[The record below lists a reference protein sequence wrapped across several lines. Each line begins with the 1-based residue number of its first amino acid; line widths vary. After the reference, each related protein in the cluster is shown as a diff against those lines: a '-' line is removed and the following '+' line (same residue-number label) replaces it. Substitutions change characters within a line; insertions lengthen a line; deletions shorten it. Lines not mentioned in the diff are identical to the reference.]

1 MSDPITEKAAARHI
15 RTYNAESVDEQAVQ
29 MADYVLAE
37 LSRALQERGRASL
50 AVSGGRS
57 PAQFFR
63 KLDESDLDWS
73 RVTLTL
79 ADERWV
85 PPEDAQSNA
94 GLVRRCMPRVF
105 AEARWIPLYRGAAPD
120 ADAAAVSEDIDSVLP
135 LDVLVLGVGPDG
147 HTASLFPGEPDLKAA
162 LQDDAAVLCIAVPP
176 KGERLPRLTMTGA
189 VLGNA
194 RVRLLQV
201 NGDDKRQVVAQ
212 AFEADPQHMPIAAF
226 LAPPLDIFFAPDPE
240 ETHEPG

>member
-1 MSDPITEKAAARHI
+1 MSDPITEKAATRHI
-15 RTYNAESVDEQAVQ
+15 QTCTAGSADEQAVQ
-29 MADYVLAE
+29 MADCVLAE
-37 LSRALQERGRASL
+37 LSRALRERGRASL

-63 KLDESDLDWS
+63 QLEQSDLDWS

-85 PPEDAQSNA
+85 SPDDPQSNA
-94 GLVRRCMPRVF
+94 GLIKRCMPSVF
-105 AEARWIPLYRGAAPD
+105 ARARWIPLFRGVALD
-120 ADAAAVSEDIDSVLP
+120 ADAAAVSAEIESVLP

-147 HTASLFPGEPDLKAA
+147 HTASLFPGEPDLKAN
-162 LQDDAAVLCIAVPP
+162 LHGDAAVLCAAVPP

-189 VLGNA
+189 VLQHA

-201 NGDDKRQVVAQ
+201 NGAGKRRVVAD
-212 AFEADPQHMPIAAF
+212 AFEADPEEMPIAAF
-226 LAPPLDIFFAPDPE
+226 LAPPLNIFYAPDAE